1 MVTAITWGAP
11 PKFARLPIRC
21 LRAAVG
27 DVSVKVPS
35 PPPARHHLCVIQ
47 DWSVPSTQPEPDFCA
62 AGGLMP
68 RGEQAECLI
77 HLSELW
83 QWHWRGVLQTEPIN
97 TGFRPSALT
106 VSTNKSS
113 APKRRSLDFLLLCL
127 LVAMLAPVQT
137 GASREWGVWGCL
149 LDCKFHG

>member
-47 DWSVPSTQPEPDFCA
+47 DWSVPSTQSEPDFCA

-68 RGEQAECLI
+68 RGEQAECLK
-77 HLSELW
+77 
-83 QWHWRGVLQTEPIN
+83 T
-97 TGFRPSALT
+97 
-106 VSTNKSS
+106 
-113 APKRRSLDFLLLCL
+113 
-127 LVAMLAPVQT
+127 VAMTFVRTVAMTLERRA
-137 GASREWGVWGCL
+137 A
-149 LDCKFHG
+149 D